1 LEDLQLRLEVMSLF
15 MTDDKFMV
23 QVLNSLTNEYKLQML
38 LFEKRIRIKENL
50 LETETAKINNLS
62 EEKALVV
69 TQFKG

>member
-1 LEDLQLRLEVMSLF
+1 MSLF